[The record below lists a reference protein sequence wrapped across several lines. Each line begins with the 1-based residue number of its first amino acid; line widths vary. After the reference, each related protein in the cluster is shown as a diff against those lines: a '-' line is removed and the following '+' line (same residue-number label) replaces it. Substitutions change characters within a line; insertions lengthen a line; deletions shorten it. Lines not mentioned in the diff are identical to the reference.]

1 MATDEPSTT
10 STLRLDR
17 SNELLQQAKRSI
29 AGVTFSMMKRPEQ
42 FAPGSFPVYIERGQ
56 GATVVDVDGNE
67 YVDLICGLGANSLG
81 HQHPA
86 VAAAIGETLSRGL
99 LHSLPTALEVRV
111 ADAILE
117 ATAKTANAP
126 ERMVRLFKTG
136 ADATSAAVRLSRY
149 LTKRERIVTVGYNGW
164 HDHFQYDTPGIPS
177 SVAQL
182 TQRLPLFEPHQEAA
196 LLQLLSRE
204 GSQIA
209 AVVLSVPYNRQLTS
223 EFLQELR
230 RECTT
235 QGTLLVMDEIVSGFR
250 LAMGGAQEYF
260 GVQGD
265 LACYSKALAAGM
277 PLSALVGSA
286 ELMGKMNDLQV
297 STTFGGE
304 LLSLAVC
311 EAALRVYRE
320 TDYFQHVASLG
331 RRIREGV
338 NQVAEAAGSS
348 LRVRG
353 YDAIPMFLFSLNP
366 AEHVVAATKFVGL
379 MAQRGF
385 LLRRDVNFMSS
396 AHTPEQVEALI
407 AATAEALAIIKS

>member
-1 MATDEPSTT
+1 MATVSAPAT
-10 STLRLDR
+10 STLKLDR
-17 SNELLQQAKRSI
+17 SNELLQQATRTI

-42 FAPGSFPVYIERGQ
+42 FAPGSFPVYVEHGK
-56 GATVVDVDGNE
+56 GATVTDVDGNE

-86 VAAAIGETLSRGL
+86 VMEAISETLSKGL

-117 ATAKTANAP
+117 ATAKTTNAN

-136 ADATSAAVRLSRY
+136 ADATSAAVRLSRHV
-149 LTKRERIVTVGYNGW
+149 TKRERIVTVGYNGW
-164 HDHFQYDTPGIPS
+164 HDHFQYDTPGIPG

-182 TQRLPLFEPHQEAA
+182 TQRLPLFEPHQEHA
-196 LLQLLSRE
+196 LLQLLKQE
-204 GSQIA
+204 GAQIA

-223 EFLQELR
+223 EFLQALR
-230 RECTT
+230 RECTA
-235 QGTLLVMDEIVSGFR
+235 QGTLLVMDEIVTGFR

-277 PLSALVGSA
+277 PLSGLVGRA
-286 ELMGKMNDLQV
+286 ELMERMNDLQV

-304 LLSLAVC
+304 LLSLAAC

-320 TDYFQHVASLG
+320 TDYFRHVASLG

-353 YDAIPMFLFSLNP
+353 YDAIPMFLFSANP
-366 AEHVVAATKFVGL
+366 LEHVAPATKFVGL

-385 LLRRDVNFMSS
+385 ILRRDVNFLSS
-396 AHTPEQVEALI
+396 AHTAEQVEALI
-407 AATAEALAIIKS
+407 AATAEALAIMKS